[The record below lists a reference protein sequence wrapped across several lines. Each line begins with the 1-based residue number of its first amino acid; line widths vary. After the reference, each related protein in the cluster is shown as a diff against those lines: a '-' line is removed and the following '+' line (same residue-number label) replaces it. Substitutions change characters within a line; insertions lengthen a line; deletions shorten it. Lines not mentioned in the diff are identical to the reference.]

1 MYRKEQVLWLSGRSW
16 DWSWA
21 SWWEAGSVKCC
32 SWVRPDCA
40 GIGQVWPLQLLT
52 VIRLLKRK
60 IENSGDG
67 ERKAA
72 ERITEGR
79 HDWKSNEKDEWR
91 VNHRPLS
98 ASYTLFLLF
107 LQGQPWRLPF
117 KKKLPTNYLLMKLI
131 PDMHQWVFSSSYLSF
146 IFSMLSYLW
155 YYFLLILITTNGFT
169 KNPSETVLENVY
181 SQ

>member
-117 KKKLPTNYLLMKLI
+117 KKKTAYELFANETDTRYASVGLLFI
-131 PDMHQWVFSSSYLSF
+131 LSLF
-146 IFSMLSYLW
+146 HFLHAVLFMILLFTHID
-155 YYFLLILITTNGFT
+155 YY
-169 KNPSETVLENVY
+169 
-181 SQ
+181 